1 MKNIID
7 LTLTY
12 RADMRGV
19 NFETV
24 KTIEKDGWNAKI
36 LNLYSHAGTH
46 MDAPL
51 HFGVGDETIE
61 QIPLE
66 RCMGQAWIADIS
78 SAKPS
83 QLIKPADLGNI
94 IEFLSEG
101 ESLLIKTGWSKRL
114 YTPEYRDK
122 LPRISKELAEWC
134 VKKKVKILG
143 VEPPSVA
150 DVNNK
155 QELTEIHKILLEGG
169 IVIVEGLCNLDKVSS
184 QKVNFM
190 ALPLKIFQG
199 DGAPCRAFALT
210 E

>member
-12 RADMRGV
+12 RTDMRGV
-19 NFETV
+19 NFDTI
-24 KTIEKDGWNAKI
+24 KTKKKDGWNAKI

-46 MDAPL
+46 MDAPF
-51 HFGVGDETIE
+51 HFAVGDETIDK
-61 QIPLE
+61 IPLG
-66 RCMGQAWIADIS
+66 RCMGQAWIADVS
-78 SAKPS
+78 SARPS
-83 QLIKPADLGNI
+83 QLIKPSDLGKI
-94 IEFLSEG
+94 VEFLSEG
-101 ESLLIKTGWSKRL
+101 ESLLIKTGWYKRL
-114 YTPEYRDK
+114 FTPEYREK
-122 LPRISKELAEWC
+122 LPRISKELAKWC
-134 VKKKVKILG
+134 VNKRVKMLG

-184 QKVNFM
+184 QKVEFM
-190 ALPLKIFQG
+190 AIPLKIFQG
-199 DGAPCRAFALT
+199 DGAPCRAFVLT